1 MEPESSDWS
10 KISTSDLITIYE
22 AFHGR
27 VENEDGTR
35 TISLNRTHWRKCL
48 AIMREIDE
56 ELNERRP

>member
-1 MEPESSDWS
+1 LNSDWS
-10 KISTSDLITIYE
+10 KIGTDDLITIYE

-27 VENEDGTR
+27 AENEDGTR
-35 TISLNRTHWRKCL
+35 TIFLTSIHWKRCL

>member
-1 MEPESSDWS
+1 MEPTTRDWS
-10 KISTSDLITIYE
+10 KITTSDLITIHG

-35 TISLNRTHWRKCL
+35 TIVLNSIHWRKCL

-56 ELNERRP
+56 ELNERRL